1 MTAARHRWLVFG
13 AMSGVYF
20 SFGIA
25 VAAIA
30 PMLTLVRADLGVS
43 RGAMGFALG
52 AWAMIYIATS
62 PIAGRFIDR
71 FDLGWSLALGG
82 VSVAGSLLLR
92 AAAQGLPSLWLA
104 VAFFGVFGPLVSA
117 SAPKLMASWFP
128 DEAERRRGVGWYAMA
143 PAIGGALTVTITNP
157 VLLVWFDSWR
167 SVLVFEAGVAVVAT
181 LVWIV
186 TWRLVEPPAPTS
198 AGVDGHPADE
208 TTWRDL
214 VASPEIRL
222 ILVAAFALFFLNHA
236 LGNWLPTVLEEFSGL
251 SPSAAGAWVGAGGL
265 VAIAASGTIPAFADP
280 NRTHLYVAAVMTI
293 AAVALIA
300 IVVAPSASHGLLSML
315 TFVRGA
321 LAPLAIITV
330 LAAERVSSANA
341 GLANGVWFS
350 VAEVGG
356 VSGPLTVGALA
367 DTRVGYEGA
376 LLTIAGVSL
385 LGAAVAV
392 ASHVERRRRLG

>member
-1 MTAARHRWLVFG
+1 MSPRHRWFVFG

-20 SFGIA
+20 TFGVA

-30 PMLTLVRADLGVS
+30 PMLTVVRDDLGVS

-52 AWAMIYIATS
+52 AWAMIYIATA

-92 AAAQGLPSLWLA
+92 AGAQGLGTLWLA

-117 SAPKLMASWFP
+117 SAPKLMAIWFP
-128 DEAERRRGVGWYAMA
+128 DERERRRGVGLYATA
-143 PAIGGALTVTITNP
+143 PAVGGTITVAITNP

-167 SVLVFEAGVAVVAT
+167 TVLVFEAGLAVLAT
-181 LVWIV
+181 LIWIV
-186 TWRLVEPPAPTS
+186 TWRLVDRPTPASPPT
-198 AGVDGHPADE
+198 E
-208 TTWRDL
+208 
-214 VASPEIRL
+214 VASAPVADWRTLLASREIQL
-222 ILVAAFALFFLNHA
+222 ILVVAVALFFLNHA
-236 LGNWLPTVLEEFSGL
+236 LGNWLPTVLAEFSGL

-265 VAIAASGTIPAFADP
+265 IAMAASITVPTIARPE
-280 NRTHLYVAAVMTI
+280 RMHLLVAAVMTI
-293 AAVALIA
+293 AAVALIG
-300 IVVAPSASHGLLSML
+300 IVVAPSSLHGAISML

-330 LAAERVSSANA
+330 LAADRVNPANA
-341 GLANGVWFS
+341 GLANGLWFS
-350 VAEVGG
+350 FAEIGG
-356 VSGPLTVGALA
+356 VTGPLSVGALA
-367 DTRVGYEGA
+367 DTGAGYEGA
-376 LLTIAGVSL
+376 LIAVAAVSL

-392 ASHVERRRRLG
+392 ISHVERRRRLA